1 MTRTIPLKIQNE
13 YIAGDKV
20 LIGAAGS
27 HNDVVLRMEFSPM
40 WDGLAKTVQ
49 FCDALGENV
58 IPVILTANLLENNT
72 TNVYLVTVPVD
83 AKKYEGRMAL
93 AIKGAAVSAQ
103 KETRATMAA
112 YGTFR
117 VAESNWNEAAETEQ
131 DVSATQAEQLQS
143 QIDTILGTIQDAR
156 TAAGEA
162 AASASEAESSADD
175 AEANANAAES
185 SASAAAE
192 AAKKAANSVAH
203 VPYIGD
209 NNHWLVW
216 NVATGAYVDTGVY
229 ATGKDG
235 KDGEDGSTIVADGL
249 YGFDV
254 DPDTGALRLYYTGDT
269 PPDFEIDADGH
280 LIYKLSP
287 DVSVDIGVVKGAD
300 GDTTL
305 DITGASVGQVAR
317 VQEVDSDGRP
327 IKWEAASVSAG
338 VGEIY
343 DESSGMSLRY
353 PEKMTVQVAQA
364 SRWGRLVQVVLQLL
378 VSEDI
383 PVNYGWIATL
393 PRIANTRAWFTST
406 LGAGV
411 FFIDAETNQIKCN
424 QDVLSTGAHI
434 IFGTY
439 LTNENVEEVTV

>member
-13 YIAGDKV
+13 YIIGDKV

-27 HNDVVLRMEFSPM
+27 HNDVVLRMEFSSM
-40 WDGLAKTVQ
+40 WDGLAKTAQ
-49 FCDALGENV
+49 FSDALGENV

-156 TAAGEA
+156 TAAGAA

-185 SASAAAE
+185 SANAAAE

-216 NVATGAYVDTGVY
+216 DVATGAYVDTGVY
-229 ATGKDG
+229 ATGQDG
-235 KDGEDGSTIVADGL
+235 KDGSTIVADGL

-254 DPDTGALRLYYTGDT
+254 DTDSGELHLFYTGDT
-269 PPDFEIDADGH
+269 PPSFSLSADGH
-280 LIYKLSP
+280 LIYTLDSG
-287 DVSVDIGVVKGAD
+287 VSVDIGKVVGPQ
-300 GDTTL
+300 GDPGITTM
-305 DITGASVGQVAR
+305 TS
-317 VQEVDSDGRP
+317 
-327 IKWEAASVSAG
+327 SA
-338 VGEIY
+338 Y
-343 DESSGMSLRY
+343 DEA
-353 PEKMTVQVAQA
+353 VAA
-364 SRWGRLVQVVLQLL
+364 GTI
-378 VSEDI
+378 D
-383 PVNYGWIATL
+383 AD
-393 PRIANTRAWFTST
+393 AWY
-406 LGAGV
+406 GV
-411 FFIDAETNQIKCN
+411 FP
-424 QDVLSTGAHI
+424 
-434 IFGTY
+434 
-439 LTNENVEEVTV
+439 EEG